1 MVGFIVGCFVAN
13 RVVQWIQVPL
23 LKALENYYHEN
34 AVNEIKKKYPDGEL
48 PPEVQRMVD
57 AGYAPDSSLMI
68 EPLSLLEQL
77 RRDYPG
83 RFQVNIRPHM
93 FTPKDFTVTQTTLTG
108 EVAADQTLAFA
119 KRWRDE
125 GEAEQLTPGKE
136 MWRRLSAAE
145 REAVEKIAAKKT
157 ASATDRARLASLLN
171 QLVAETDLQATEAFD
186 TIPDIRPQAG
196 DAAAAGWAE
205 WFGQLFGGEPD
216 KQGKTVMA
224 HLRELRDKNKGT
236 LSDDNAERLNQFL
249 IAAHFADEIRPPR
262 VNVIELNTWKK
273 IQVRVIA
280 LNAQE
285 VFMIWMKAALVV
297 GAVIASPYVFW
308 QIWMFVAAGLY
319 PHEKNY
325 VYLYLPI
332 SFGLFVA
339 GAALAFF
346 FVFEPVLNFLFT
358 FNRAMEIDPDPR
370 IGEWL
375 GFVLFLPLGFG
386 VSFQLPLVMLFL
398 NRIGIVPLKMYIEK
412 WRIAIL
418 IIFVVSMVLT
428 PADPISMLLM
438 AVPLTFLYFGGV
450 LMCKYMPRSRNPFD
464 EGYEPS

>member
-1 MVGFIVGCFVAN
+1 V
-13 RVVQWIQVPL
+13 
-23 LKALENYYHEN
+23 
-34 AVNEIKKKYPDGEL
+34 
-48 PPEVQRMVD
+48 
-57 AGYAPDSSLMI
+57 
-68 EPLSLLEQL
+68 SLLEQL

-83 RFQVNIRPHM
+83 KFETVDIGAHI
-93 FTPKDFTVTQTTLTG
+93 FTPKDFVVTEEHLTG
-108 EVAADQTLAFA
+108 SVEVDRTIEFA
-119 KRWRDE
+119 RRWRDE
-125 GEAEQLTPGKE
+125 GRATAETPGKE
-136 MWRRLSAAE
+136 MWRRLGASQ
-145 REAVEKIAAKKT
+145 RETIEKIGAKKEAD
-157 ASATDRARLASLLN
+157 ASDRAALVMLLN
-171 QLVAETDLQATEAFD
+171 DLVRESDLHASKSFEAI
-186 TIPDIRPQAG
+186 TSSSTAG
-196 DAAAAGWAE
+196 SPGALDWVWQFFGYEADKPGKDAI
-205 WFGQLFGGEPD
+205 
-216 KQGKTVMA
+216 T
-224 HLRELRDKNKGT
+224 HLRETRNENAAQF
-236 LSDDNAERLNQFL
+236 SADDSQRLNQFL
-249 IAAHFADEIRPPR
+249 IAKHFTDEIRPPR
-262 VNVIELNTWKK
+262 VNVIELNTWKR

-285 VFMIWMKAALVV
+285 VFMIWIKAALVA

-332 SFGLFVA
+332 SLGLFIA

-346 FVFEPVLNFLFT
+346 FVFKPVLGFLFT
-358 FNRAMEIDPDPR
+358 FNRAMNIDPDPR

-398 NRIGIVPLKMYIEK
+398 NRIGVVPLNMFVEK

-438 AVPLTFLYFGGV
+438 AIPLTFLYFGGI

>member
-1 MVGFIVGCFVAN
+1 LEELRGALFRSVIGLVVGFLIGCLVAN
-13 RVVQWIQVPL
+13 QVVQWIQVPL
-23 LKALENYYHEN
+23 LEALGNYYHQN
-34 AVNEIKKKYPDGEL
+34 AVEEIQKRYPGAVL

-68 EPLSLLEQL
+68 EPVSLLEQL

-83 RFQVNIRPHM
+83 RFAVDILPHM
-93 FTPKDFTVTQTTLTG
+93 FTPKDFVVTEEHYTG
-108 EVAADQTLAFA
+108 DRQVDQTLALA
-119 KRWRDE
+119 QRWRAE
-125 GEAEQLTPGKE
+125 GLSTKETPGKE
-136 MWRRLSAAE
+136 LWRRLSASQ
-145 REAVEKIAAKKT
+145 RETVEKIAKAKEPT
-157 ASATDRARLASLLN
+157 ASDRANLAMLLN
-171 QLVAETDLQATEAFD
+171 DL
-186 TIPDIRPQAG
+186 
-196 DAAAAGWAE
+196 
-205 WFGQLFGGEPD
+205 
-216 KQGKTVMA
+216 
-224 HLRELRDKNKGT
+224 LRESDLFASKAFAAMPDTGDEEADVVAQLRAKAAKDSNKLG
-236 LSDDNAERLNQFL
+236 DDDVQRLNQFL
-249 IAAHFADEIRPPR
+249 IAQHFAGEIRPPR

-285 VFMIWMKAALVV
+285 VFMIWMKAAFVT
-297 GAVIASPYVFW
+297 GAVIASPWVFW

-325 VYLYLPI
+325 VFLYLPI
-332 SFGLFVA
+332 SLGLFIA
-339 GAALAFF
+339 GASLAFF
-346 FVFEPVLNFLFT
+346 FVFKPVLDFLFT
-358 FNRAMEIDPDPR
+358 FNRAMKIDPDPR

-398 NRIGIVPLKMYIEK
+398 NRIGIVPLNMFIEK

-428 PADPISMLLM
+428 TADPVSMMLM
-438 AVPLTFLYFGGV
+438 AVPLTILYFGGI

-464 EGYEPS
+464 QGYEPS